1 MRLNFTVYSRRWSH
15 TDTYEFEHNNDG
27 WYVTHIAIN
36 GQSAPDGTPILYSNF
51 DQDYINSPSGLG
63 NMLEYLWEQI
73 RDGEIT
79 EADAQNRLQELANW
93 VSTTERS
100 TPKWPEYN

>member
-1 MRLNFTVYSRRWSH
+1 MNFTFTVFSRRWGH
-15 TDTYEFEHNNDG
+15 TDTYEFEHNSSG
-27 WYVTHIAIN
+27 WYVSNIAIR
-36 GQSAPDGTPILYSNF
+36 GQSTPAGKPYLYRNF
-51 DQDYINSPSGLG
+51 DQDYIKYPSGLG
-63 NMLEYLWEQI
+63 DMLEYLWEQI

-79 EADAQNRLQELANW
+79 EVDAQNRLQELADW